1 MGLLTDR
8 NQIHI
13 SQSIE
18 HILKL
23 SKEDEEENSVNL
35 KQLETEAGPLVQAL
49 AKVNVYLKCLEIT
62 LEEYVLL
69 KIIIMCSPES
79 EFLNGLT
86 NDLTII
92 KHVHDTHLS
101 ALATLCSMERNR
113 LEQLLNSIY
122 IIEEAANIL
131 IESKMF
137 YVPFL
142 LTTNLP

>member
-1 MGLLTDR
+1 M
-8 NQIHI
+8 
-13 SQSIE
+13 
-18 HILKL
+18 
-23 SKEDEEENSVNL
+23 SKEDEDENSVNL

-79 EFLNGLT
+79 EMTNGLT

-92 KHVHDTHLS
+92 RHIHDQHLS
-101 ALATLCSMERNR
+101 ALSTLCSMERSIERNR
-113 LEQLLNSIY
+113 LEQLLNSMKV
-122 IIEEAANIL
+122 IEEAANIL

-142 LTTNLP
+142 LTTTLP

>member
-1 MGLLTDR
+1 M
-8 NQIHI
+8 
-13 SQSIE
+13 
-18 HILKL
+18 
-23 SKEDEEENSVNL
+23 NL

-79 EFLNGLT
+79 DLANGLT
-86 NDLTII
+86 NDLAVIRHI
-92 KHVHDTHLS
+92 HDQHLS

-122 IIEEAANIL
+122 VIEEAANIL
-131 IESKMF
+131 ISSKF
-137 YVPFL
+137 FWIPIL
-142 LTTNLP
+142 LTTSLP

>member
-1 MGLLTDR
+1 MQDYV
-8 NQIHI
+8 
-13 SQSIE
+13 
-18 HILKL
+18 LKMN
-23 SKEDEEENSVNL
+23 KDDDENSLNL
-35 KQLETEAGPLVQAL
+35 KQLELEAGPLVQAL

-69 KIIIMCSPES
+69 KVIIMFSPES
-79 EFLNGLT
+79 ELNGLT

-92 KHVHDTHLS
+92 RHIHDQHLS
-101 ALATLCSMERNR
+101 ALSTLCSMERNR
-113 LEQLLNSIY
+113 LEQLLSSIY

-142 LTTNLP
+142 LTSNHHLP